1 MKYVL
6 TSRFAVSETD
16 EFIDV
21 ESREKK
27 SLGIFSCLSLVSDA
41 ARGRLRF
48 KTSFCKLISIC
59 F

>member
-27 SLGIFSCLSLVSDA
+27 SLGIFSCLS
-41 ARGRLRF
+41 
-48 KTSFCKLISIC
+48 
-59 F
+59 